1 MYDSCSL
8 VFVDCRCIRFII
20 SIGSLRRRHTRTE
33 PVDGALR
40 LNRCAAA
47 RQALTNE
54 KSRRG
59 RGETS
64 HWSEPD
70 ALRQIGSV
78 SGVLL
83 PVLFECDEALRCG
96 LCDDRWNGKLRA
108 A

>member
-33 PVDGALR
+33 PAAGALR
-40 LNRCAAA
+40 LNRSAAA

-64 HWSEPD
+64 HWSESD

-78 SGVLL
+78 SVLRL
-83 PVLFECDEALRCG
+83 PVQFECDGVLMIQWR
-96 LCDDRWNGKLRA
+96 
-108 A
+108 